1 MTLLAVRRVLNCL
14 LIGLGLLIVLVA
26 TLIAAGRIS
35 VVVTRG
41 VSMNPVYYQG
51 DLVVVAKS
59 DSYQLGEIAAYR
71 TPEMKIVA
79 LHRII
84 AGDASGFTFRGDN
97 NQSIDPYHPTADQ
110 IVGGAVL
117 HIPHGGQVLEFLTNP
132 IALGVVAFALIMFGS
147 NRIRTRKRKR
157 REAMAE
163 QVSAGTNATRS
174 MRALPRQLQIGFSVT
189 AAVAL
194 LALMMAALA
203 WRAPVEILTSTTSQS
218 GRAMTFSYSADVP
231 QSPAYDGTTVNSPDP
246 IFRKLT
252 NTVDVQMAYA
262 GDPGSMTVNAELSTP
277 SGWHSTVPLSGPT
290 DISEVYAGSVALDL
304 NALDARAQ
312 AAADTTGLPGSP
324 LTVAVVANIQTDTGL
339 FAPKMTLN
347 VAPLVMTISGD
358 PKVTDSTSTPAST
371 LIANTVGVG
380 PFHLGVVTARIL
392 SLVLLLGSLI
402 AALLLF
408 RIARRTPPVDEVTRI
423 TQRYG
428 QLLATVEPI
437 ATPANVPVIEVT
449 EFATL
454 AKLAERCGQLV
465 MHWSRSD
472 VETFV
477 ILDEGTTY
485 RYRTS
490 SLHPPVIDPRTQ
502 ESPDADRAKDV
513 EFDQH

>member
-1 MTLLAVRRVLNCL
+1 
-14 LIGLGLLIVLVA
+14 
-26 TLIAAGRIS
+26 
-35 VVVTRG
+35 
-41 VSMNPVYYQG
+41 
-51 DLVVVAKS
+51 
-59 DSYQLGEIAAYR
+59 
-71 TPEMKIVA
+71 
-79 LHRII
+79 
-84 AGDASGFTFRGDN
+84 
-97 NQSIDPYHPTADQ
+97 
-110 IVGGAVL
+110 
-117 HIPHGGQVLEFLTNP
+117 
-132 IALGVVAFALIMFGS
+132 
-147 NRIRTRKRKR
+147 
-157 REAMAE
+157 MAQ
-163 QVSAGTNATRS
+163 QVSAGNSVTRT
-174 MRALPRQLQIGFSVT
+174 MGALPRQLQIGFSVT

-194 LALMMAALA
+194 LALIMAAFSWTA
-203 WRAPVEILTSTTSQS
+203 ATQTLTSTTSQS
-218 GRAMTFSYSADVP
+218 GRAMTFSYSATVP
-231 QSPAYDGTTVNSPDP
+231 KSPAYDGTTVNSPDP

-252 NTVDVQMAYA
+252 NTVDVQMAYV
-262 GDPGSMTVNAELSTP
+262 GDPGSITVDAELSTP

-290 DISEVYAGSVALDL
+290 DITGEAYAGSVTLDL

-324 LTVAVVANIQTDTGL
+324 LTVAVVANIQTDSGL

-347 VAPLVMTISGD
+347 VAPLEMTISGD

-380 PFHLGVVTARIL
+380 PFRLGVVTARIL
-392 SLVLLLGSLI
+392 SLLLLLGSVI
-402 AALLLF
+402 AAVLLF
-408 RIARRTPPVDEVTRI
+408 RIAKRTPPVDEVTRI

-428 QLLATVEPI
+428 SLLATVEPI

-490 SLHPPVIDPRTQ
+490 SAAIVPAVDPRSQDT
-502 ESPDADRAKDV
+502 PDADHAEDV
-513 EFDQH
+513 ELDQH